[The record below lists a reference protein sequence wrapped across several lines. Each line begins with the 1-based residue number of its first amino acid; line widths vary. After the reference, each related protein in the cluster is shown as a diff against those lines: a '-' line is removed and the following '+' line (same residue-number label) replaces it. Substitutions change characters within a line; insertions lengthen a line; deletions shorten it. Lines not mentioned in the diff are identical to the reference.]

1 MVDFRIPRTVE
12 VIGPTRNHFIDG
24 KTEVMREGPCM
35 KPHGISPGSE
45 GKVQGS

>member
-1 MVDFRIPRTVE
+1 MVDFRIPGTVE

-35 KPHGISPGSE
+35 KPHGISPGSK